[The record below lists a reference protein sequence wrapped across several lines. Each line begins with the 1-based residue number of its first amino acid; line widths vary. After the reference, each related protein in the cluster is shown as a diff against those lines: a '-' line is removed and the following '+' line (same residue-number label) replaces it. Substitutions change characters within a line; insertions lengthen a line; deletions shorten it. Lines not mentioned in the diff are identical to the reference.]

1 MIQIGNAQIDLV
13 DEGRSGDRRIIKLRA
28 TCAGVTLEKSLTVN
42 LDSEDVPGDAIEAEI
57 EALAAQLQRV
67 CTQNELVDEYI
78 LAFTSR

>member
-28 TCAGVTLEKSLTVN
+28 TCAGVTLEKSLTVS

-78 LAFTSR
+78 LAFASR